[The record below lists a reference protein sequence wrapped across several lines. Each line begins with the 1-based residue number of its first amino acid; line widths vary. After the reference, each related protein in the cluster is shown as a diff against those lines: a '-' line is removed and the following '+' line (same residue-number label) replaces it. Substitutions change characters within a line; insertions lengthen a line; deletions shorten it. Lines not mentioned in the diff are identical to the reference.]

1 MIIVKEPARAQL
13 LNAVCEES
21 TLDLDPHI
29 FTLDLLRTISLK
41 DSTMNSFILD
51 NVQSVLKFPNS
62 CRPPE
67 RGQIVWDWSISGE
80 QSLSRGG
87 TTLPETET

>member
-1 MIIVKEPARAQL
+1 
-13 LNAVCEES
+13 
-21 TLDLDPHI
+21 
-29 FTLDLLRTISLK
+29 
-41 DSTMNSFILD
+41 MNSFILE

>member
-1 MIIVKEPARAQL
+1 MIIVKEPACAQL
-13 LNAVCEES
+13 LNAVQVCEES
-21 TLDLDPHI
+21 TLDLDPQV
-29 FTLDLLRTISLK
+29 FTLVRTFSFK
-41 DSTMNSFILD
+41 DSTMNSFILE
-51 NVQSVLKFPNS
+51 NVQSVLKFPNF